1 MVWGGADERVVAD
14 PLDVVG
20 VAPGLQARLADV
32 HLAAAAEVLRGLDRT
47 RPYVAFLPNLGFRDT
62 NPPLVQAALLLTTS
76 HSYPSCQT
84 LYLGDNLRARF
95 DLVLKCKGHRKIE
108 IHSGRVDRYRL
119 VQESLLLLS
128 DNATLLVADL
138 DIKGLHLLGDR
149 PDLRA
154 SFHDHLSEAELGFR
168 HLSLPLVSA
177 FTPVKDHVEE
187 FVVDKHVEEVGD
199 GASLLPDEDI
209 LLSPLDLAS
218 ADLLPPR
225 PLAPA
230 RGSALG
236 TSASRSS
243 QALRTP
249 SPTIAPPELQDLL
262 LSGGWTKVNW
272 VDNLVDQGAL
282 LYLETWVNLIL

>member
-1 MVWGGADERVVAD
+1 MQD
-14 PLDVVG
+14 
-20 VAPGLQARLADV
+20 
-32 HLAAAAEVLRGLDRT
+32 
-47 RPYVAFLPNLGFRDT
+47 
-62 NPPLVQAALLLTTS
+62 
-76 HSYPSCQT
+76 
-84 LYLGDNLRARF
+84 
-95 DLVLKCKGHRKIE
+95 
-108 IHSGRVDRYRL
+108 
-119 VQESLLLLS
+119 SLLLLS
-128 DNATLLVADL
+128 DNATLLVVDL

-168 HLSLPLVSA
+168 HLSLPLVSGL
-177 FTPVKDHVEE
+177 TPVKDHVEE

-199 GASLLPDEDI
+199 GTGLLPDEDI
-209 LLSPLDLAS
+209 LLGPLDLAS

-243 QALRTP
+243 QAIWAP

-272 VDNLVDQGAL
+272 VDNWVDQGQPRS
-282 LYLETWVNLIL
+282 T